1 MVDFIISIITVNYNN
16 LDGLKK
22 TYNSLVSQTN
32 QSNLEWI
39 VIDGNSTDNSFGFLK
54 SITPNFSYCFSSDF
68 DHGIYDAM
76 NKGINKAKGN
86 YFLFLNSGDIFYDT
100 NSLTSI
106 FSDIQ
111 DYHFD
116 LILYGFEH
124 NNKIRFPKPL
134 LWRFWSLPTSHQSII
149 YKRFL
154 FNNNLYSLEYKF
166 ASDLDHFLKINTKKL
181 FIKKVR
187 KILIANESYGSNNS
201 LNLLEDEYSKIY
213 SNYYGCFLS
222 RIFMKLKFKYLK
234 IYYNK

>member
-22 TYNSLVSQTN
+22 TYNSLISQN
-32 QSNLEWI
+32 NISNLEWI
-39 VIDGNSTDNSFGFLK
+39 VIDGNSTDNSVAFLK
-54 SITPNFSYCFSSDF
+54 CITPNFSYCFSSDF
-68 DHGIYDAM
+68 DFGIYDAM

-100 NSLTSI
+100 NSLTYI

-111 DYHFD
+111 DFHFD

-134 LWRFWSLPTSHQSII
+134 IWRFWSLPTSHQSII
-149 YKRFL
+149 YKRIL
-154 FNNNLYSLEYKF
+154 FINNLYSLEYKF

-181 FIKKVR
+181 FIKKVK
-187 KILIANESYGSNNS
+187 KILSSNESYGSNNS
-201 LNLLEDEYSKIY
+201 LNILEDEYTRIY
-213 SNYYGCFLS
+213 SNYFGSFLS
-222 RIFMKLKFKYLK
+222 RILMKLKFKYLK
-234 IYYNK
+234 IYYKK